1 MNGFFR
7 SSRSALAAALAVGIA
22 ALAATPAVHAQGAT
36 NARLPSMTTIKS
48 LSVPY
53 FALEFIAAERDL
65 FKKYNLDVEFVTQVA
80 QGSAGIPAIV
90 AGHVQTGQGFGV
102 PPILQ
107 ARAGGARVT
116 AVYAGITSTY
126 GDFRFYTLADSGIK
140 TAKQLAGK
148 SFGINNFGT
157 YADIALLAF
166 LAKDSVDV
174 SQVRRLTVPLPSMC
188 QALLS
193 KQVDAVAMYS
203 LFYVPC
209 EKENAGKVV
218 VLAKDSDAIPA
229 AAKLYS
235 AYVFA
240 DDYIRENPGV
250 VRAYIAGMRDAADY
264 VNKNPDAARDII
276 AKRTKIPADKIV
288 VPTFAK
294 NGCIDTQAAA
304 EWVKVMVQH
313 KAMPEGSASAT
324 NWVNNSLNGACN

>member
-1 MNGFFR
+1 MYR
-7 SSRSALAAALAVGIA
+7 LLSRSMRGLTLLALLAS
-22 ALAATPAVHAQGAT
+22 TAVFAQGKVDPK
-36 NARLPSMTTIKS
+36 LPSMTKIKS

-53 FALEFIAAERDL
+53 FALEFIAAERDM

-80 QGSAGIPAIV
+80 QGAAGIPAIV
-90 AGHVQTGQGFGV
+90 AGHVQTGQGFGI

-140 TAKQLAGK
+140 NAKGLAGK

-166 LAKDSVDV
+166 LAKDKVDLT
-174 SQVRRLTVPLPSMC
+174 QVRRLTVPLPAMC

-209 EKENAGKVV
+209 EKDNAGKVV

-250 VRAYIAGMRDAADY
+250 VRAYIAAMRDAADF
-264 VNKNPDAARDII
+264 VNKNPDASKQII
-276 AKRTKIPADKIV
+276 TKRTGITADKMV

-294 NGCIDTQAAA
+294 DGCIDTTAAA
-304 EWVKVMVQH
+304 AWVGVMVAH
-313 KAMPEGSASAT
+313 KAIPEGSASPT
-324 NWVNNSLNGACN
+324 NWVNNSLNGACK

>member
-1 MNGFFR
+1 MQR
-7 SSRSALAAALAVGIA
+7 DSARALGAALLAG
-22 ALAATPAVHAQGAT
+22 ALGCLAPSLAPAQGA
-36 NARLPSMTTIKS
+36 ADPKLPAMTKIKA

-53 FALEFIAAERDL
+53 FALEFIAADRDL
-65 FKKYNLDVEFVTQVA
+65 YKKYNLDVEFVTQVA
-80 QGSAGIPAIV
+80 QGAAGIPAIV

-140 TAKQLAGK
+140 TAKQLVGR

-174 SQVRRLTVPLPSMC
+174 SQVRRLTVPLPTMC

-209 EKENAGKVV
+209 EKDNAGKVV

-250 VRAYIAGMRDAADY
+250 VRAYIAAMRDAADY
-264 VNKNPDAARDII
+264 VNKNAEAAKQII
-276 AKRTKIPADKIV
+276 TKRTGITADKMI

-294 NGCIDTQAAA
+294 DGCIDTQAAA
-304 EWVKVMVQH
+304 QWVDVMVAH
-313 KAMPEGSASAT
+313 KAIAAGSASPT
-324 NWVNNSLNGACN
+324 NWVNNSLNGACK